1 MTELGAHGDSMRNR
15 LKQQAD
21 LFYGGHG
28 PSQALKEEV
37 EAEYAESK
45 ARKPNEEAENARM
58 VGKGQT
64 SYLAHKHSNLEPKR
78 LVKKTKE
85 DLTEKF
91 VSDFSKLTG
100 DELDKGVMNMLIR
113 GLIPPDVD
121 LGKAFDSDFFTTTGI
136 TPAKPRELKSAR
148 QLLQDYVDSM
158 VMEDR
163 AFGQRLTDVTA
174 GVLKKGLLEKE
185 RLLVEMR
192 TMAARL
198 QAETASSPNSTTSS
212 AHSSPARPEKPKRSR
227 GSQRGGSSGSL
238 RISTSADE
246 TIRQLNHKI
255 FRLEEELAEHQR
267 QGSRL
272 KRKETFRL
280 REAERLKSE
289 VMWSACVPY
298 IGARVCVV
306 CCVG

>member
-1 MTELGAHGDSMRNR
+1 MRLRDELLEEMQAVV
-15 LKQQAD
+15 QQAKQRTEN
-21 LFYGGHG
+21 LVAEAR
-28 PSQALKEEV
+28 SVSNEEV
-37 EAEYAESK
+37 K
-45 ARKPNEEAENARM
+45 LLKF
-58 VGKGQT
+58 Q
-64 SYLAHKHSNLEPKR
+64 LEQ
-78 LVKKTKE
+78 KTKQV
-85 DLTEKF
+85 DLLQEMVNDMESSSRLTSDVQEISGSTTQRERPF
-91 VSDFSKLTG
+91 VDDFLLKVLG
-100 DELDKGVMNMLIR
+100 ERDELTDQLH
-113 GLIPPDVD
+113 D
-121 LGKAFDSDFFTTTGI
+121 LHNELAETKAHLG
-136 TPAKPRELKSAR
+136 
-148 QLLQDYVDSM
+148 
-158 VMEDR
+158 
-163 AFGQRLTDVTA
+163 TA
-174 GVLKKGLLEKE
+174 QLEKE